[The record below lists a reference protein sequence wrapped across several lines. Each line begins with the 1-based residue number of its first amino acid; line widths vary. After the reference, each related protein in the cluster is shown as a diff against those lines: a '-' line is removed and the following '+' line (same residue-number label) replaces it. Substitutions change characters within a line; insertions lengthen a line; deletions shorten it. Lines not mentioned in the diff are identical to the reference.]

1 MRPAALRSALV
12 ILLAASVSWAEGA
25 DGLIFKLPEKAGDPF
40 KGKVSAPK
48 DTEWVVIFYRP
59 AGEED
64 FNSFNLDALPEGG
77 FAGEQEITAAPGAK
91 IEYYAALRTPG
102 GITYLP
108 KEAPGKFAVLQMPG
122 GAAPATPVTPA
133 KPGTA
138 TPWPGTTG
146 GPGTPGTSALP
157 GAPGSKSGPGFP
169 GAPGSAPGSPL
180 GLPGAPGTSGTPGAK
195 GAPGAPGQPPGAPPQ
210 PSLPPSGPVS
220 GDLAVEQLVHHQ
232 QEVPGEPKT
241 QAAGQVRLYHKED
254 WSDGSFLVDARVVY
268 TNQPIPQAN
277 GDQPRWGLGDFS
289 AVLTSGHQ
297 KLQVGDMMVQESE
310 FTLGGAGRR
319 GFDYAYAGMPSN
331 AHLFALNTQAPINN
345 RGILWPEAAS
355 GVYGGSVGYG
365 WFNDAFKAK
374 LIFLSGKDDPSTAAN
389 AGYAFPTTVRQGSTG
404 ALTLDGRLLENRLN
418 LSGEYARS
426 LYTSDTLSP
435 LPKDTDQAWRV
446 SGLWND
452 GAFSAHLGY
461 HDIGR
466 DFGTVGVAYFVGD
479 RRLLDGTLAWTKPGW
494 SLSALVSDER
504 TNPTGQPTA
513 SPAGATG
520 LDQAWNRTLG
530 LDARV
535 VLSPQLA
542 WRLGLRQAR
551 QEAVTT
557 LDPLIPFSNSTR
569 SGVVTG
575 LDWMLPPLTTLSFNA
590 QYDRLASLNGA
601 DLSGNSLTLSFGGA
615 VGLGRWG
622 RLSPNLSWSRT
633 LSEPGEQK
641 TTVANAFLNAELLL
655 VPNTL
660 TFVLTGGESHSVL
673 PTGDTLNTTNVE
685 GTLRYLLDAWLKG
698 RAKASVGLKGGYT
711 HFPSLGG
718 ATTPA
723 NDNRVLLVLNVSF

>member
-1 MRPAALRSALV
+1 MSRVALRSVA
-12 ILLAASVSWAEGA
+12 ISLLAATLGQAQGSEELS
-25 DGLIFKLPEKAGDPF
+25 FKPPEKPGDPF
-40 KGKVSAPK
+40 KGKVAAPK
-48 DTEWVVIFYRP
+48 DTEWVVIFYRL

-77 FAGEQEITAAPGAK
+77 FAGEQEITAGRGAK

-102 GITYLP
+102 GIKYLP
-108 KEAPGKFAVLQMPG
+108 KDAPGKFAILQMPG
-122 GAAPATPVTPA
+122 GAPPAKEGTAPP

-146 GPGTPGTSALP
+146 AQGLP
-157 GAPGSKSGPGFP
+157 GAPGSKTSAFP
-169 GAPGSAPGSPL
+169 GAPGAP
-180 GLPGAPGTSGTPGAK
+180 GLPGAPGMPGALGAPGTPGAK
-195 GAPGAPGQPPGAPPQ
+195 GPAGAPGQPPGTPPQ
-210 PSLPPSGPVS
+210 PVLPPNGPIS
-220 GDLAVEQLVHHQ
+220 GDLAVEHLVHHQ

-241 QAAGQVRLYHKED
+241 QAAGQIRFYEKKD
-254 WSDGSFLVDARVVY
+254 WADGSFLFDAHVVY
-268 TNQPIPQAN
+268 TNQPIPQPN
-277 GDQPRWGLGDFS
+277 GDQPRWGLGS
-289 AVLTSGHQ
+289 LQAVLTSGHQ

-319 GFDYAYAGMPSN
+319 GFDYAYAGMPTN
-331 AHLFALNTQAPINN
+331 AHLFALNTQTQINT
-345 RGILWPEAAS
+345 RGVLWPEAAS
-355 GVYGGSVGYG
+355 GVYGGSLGYG

-374 LIFLSGKDDPSTAAN
+374 VVFLSGKDDPSTAAN

-404 ALTLDGRLLENRLN
+404 ALVLDGRLLENRLN

-426 LYTSDTLSP
+426 LYTPDALLL

-446 SGLWND
+446 SGLWNS

-479 RRLLDGTLAWTKPGW
+479 RRLLDGTLSWNKPSW

-504 TNPTGQPTA
+504 TNPTGQP
-513 SPAGATG
+513 SGPAG
-520 LDQAWNRTLG
+520 LNQAWNQTLG
-530 LDARV
+530 LDGRV
-535 VLSPQLA
+535 VISPQLA
-542 WRLGLRQAR
+542 WRLGLRQAK
-551 QEAVTT
+551 QEAETT

-590 QYDRLASLNGA
+590 QYDRLASLGGG
-601 DLSGNSLTLSFGGA
+601 DVSGNSLTLSFGGA
-615 VGLGRWG
+615 LGLGRWG

-633 LSEPGEQK
+633 LSEPGDQK
-641 TTVANAFLNAELLL
+641 TTVSNAFLNAEVVL
-655 VPNTL
+655 VPSIL
-660 TFVLTGGESHSVL
+660 TFTLNGGESHSVL
-673 PTGDTLNTTNVE
+673 PTGDTLDTTNVE
-685 GTLRYLLDAWLKG
+685 GTLRYFLDAWLKG
-698 RAKASVGLKGGYT
+698 HARASLGVKGGYT

-718 ATTPA
+718 APA